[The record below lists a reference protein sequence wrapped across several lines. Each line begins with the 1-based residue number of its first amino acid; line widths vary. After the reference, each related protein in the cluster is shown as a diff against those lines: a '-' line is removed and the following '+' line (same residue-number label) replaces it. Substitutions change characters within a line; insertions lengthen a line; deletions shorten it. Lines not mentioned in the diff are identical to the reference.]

1 MGVVEKRLGRAP
13 RQADRRSSGHTRQVQ
28 GFSLV
33 ELLVASMLMLVVVLG
48 IVPLFMRSMMNNAGG
63 NDYTRLSNFS
73 KSQMEEL
80 FQLDFNNARL
90 VIPAGQTEVSTDDY
104 WSDTEKKW
112 KPGTAPAGLNPQW
125 TRTTVVRQFNINE
138 VDKTISTFDFEKA
151 GALDG
156 NENAESVHLK
166 EVVVTVRAER
176 GGPMGP
182 ERDIVLRTLKAK

>member
-112 KPGTAPAGLNPQW
+112 KPGTAPAGVNPQW
-125 TRTTVVRQFNINE
+125 TRTTVVRQFNITA
-138 VDKTISTFDFEKA
+138 VDQAIDSFDFEE
-151 GALDG
+151 GSALDG
-156 NENAESVHLK
+156 DASADTVHLK
-166 EVVVTVRAER
+166 EILVTVRAER